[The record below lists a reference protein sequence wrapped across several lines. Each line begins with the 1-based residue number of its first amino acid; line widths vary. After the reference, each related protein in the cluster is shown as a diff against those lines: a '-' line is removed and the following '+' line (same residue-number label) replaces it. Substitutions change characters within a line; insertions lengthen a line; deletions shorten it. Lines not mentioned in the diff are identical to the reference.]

1 MFAELG
7 YDAAGVRDVIRRT
20 DLASGTFYNYFPDK
34 EAVFRAV
41 IDESAHARSAAGC
54 ATARARRDD
63 ARGSSSATPTGPGS
77 SSSSR
82 TG

>member
-20 DLASGTFYNYFPDK
+20 ELASGTFYNYFPDK
-34 EAVFRAV
+34 ESVFQAVL
-41 IDESAHARSAAGC
+41 DESAQEVRRRLRAVR
-54 ATARARRDD
+54 ARARRS
-63 ARGSSSATPTGPGS
+63 RSSSATPIAPGS

-82 TG
+82 TS